1 VSRFKVYIKP
11 FKEDGD
17 YEAEW
22 VDVSDDVELSGVS
35 VAKQSLDNNEYDV
48 GVFRNSGVTLALTN
62 IAGRYS
68 DVGEPGSIFKF
79 RRSNSLVRITWQIMH
94 HDVKCGFFTCGNVAL
109 SDEVTIFEGLLDDRA
124 LKQGAEEQNLK
135 FKVLGKEAILDET
148 LVDFSV
154 LSNGDT
160 FEQIIFKLLDQD
172 QITEVL
178 TVDAININCQTDLA
192 VDDVTSLEN
201 KTVKEALALIL
212 QYSNSVLYVKDDVI
226 YVSPRNASA
235 DLKFTFYGQG
245 SRVGVENI
253 LDIVDYRKGLNR
265 VFNFVTWRET
275 DLYSEEFSSVQSY
288 GVQKKEIETALIT
301 DTTKRQNILNA
312 IRTEFGN
319 PKREMILKAPITYET
334 ITLGVLDKVA
344 VDYPNIAISD
354 VGELPLW
361 DISKWDQARFPFEV
375 LPISIESTA
384 RFKIL
389 SRDVDPNN
397 HELIFNLREV

>member
-1 VSRFKVYIKP
+1 MSRFKVYIKP

-35 VAKQSLDNNEYDV
+35 VAKQSLDSNEYDV

-62 IAGRYS
+62 IAGKYS
-68 DVGEPGSIFKF
+68 DVGEPGSLFKF

-172 QITEVL
+172 QISEVL
-178 TVDAININCQTDLA
+178 TVDALNINCQTDIA

-212 QYSNSVLYVKDDVI
+212 QYSNSVLYVKEDVI
-226 YVSPRNASA
+226 YVSPRDASA

-275 DLYSEEFSSVQSY
+275 DLYAEEFSSVQSY

-312 IRTEFGN
+312 IRSEFGN

-354 VGELPLW
+354 VGEIPLW
-361 DISKWDQARFPFEV
+361 DISKWDQAKFPFEV

>member
-1 VSRFKVYIKP
+1 MSRFKVYIKP

-178 TVDAININCQTDLA
+178 SVDALNINCQTDLA

-212 QYSNSVLYVKDDVI
+212 QCSNSVLYVKDDVI

-312 IRTEFGN
+312 IRSEFGN

-354 VGELPLW
+354 VGEIPLW
-361 DISKWDQARFPFEV
+361 DISKWDQAKFPFEV

>member
-1 VSRFKVYIKP
+1 MSRFKVYIKP

-35 VAKQSLDNNEYDV
+35 VAKQSLDSNEYDV

-62 IAGRYS
+62 IAGKYS
-68 DVGEPGSIFKF
+68 DVGEPGSLFKF

-172 QITEVL
+172 QISEVL
-178 TVDAININCQTDLA
+178 TVDALNINCQTDIA
-192 VDDVTSLEN
+192 VDDVTS
-201 KTVKEALALIL
+201 
-212 QYSNSVLYVKDDVI
+212 
-226 YVSPRNASA
+226 
-235 DLKFTFYGQG
+235 
-245 SRVGVENI
+245 
-253 LDIVDYRKGLNR
+253 
-265 VFNFVTWRET
+265 
-275 DLYSEEFSSVQSY
+275 
-288 GVQKKEIETALIT
+288 
-301 DTTKRQNILNA
+301 
-312 IRTEFGN
+312 
-319 PKREMILKAPITYET
+319 
-334 ITLGVLDKVA
+334 
-344 VDYPNIAISD
+344 
-354 VGELPLW
+354 
-361 DISKWDQARFPFEV
+361 
-375 LPISIESTA
+375 
-384 RFKIL
+384 
-389 SRDVDPNN
+389 
-397 HELIFNLREV
+397 

>member
-1 VSRFKVYIKP
+1 
-11 FKEDGD
+11 
-17 YEAEW
+17 
-22 VDVSDDVELSGVS
+22 
-35 VAKQSLDNNEYDV
+35 
-48 GVFRNSGVTLALTN
+48 
-62 IAGRYS
+62 
-68 DVGEPGSIFKF
+68 
-79 RRSNSLVRITWQIMH
+79 MH

-172 QITEVL
+172 QISEVP
-178 TVDAININCQTDLA
+178 TVDALNINCQTDIA

-212 QYSNSVLYVKDDVI
+212 QFSNSVLYVKEDVI

-235 DLKFTFYGQG
+235 GLKFTFYGQG

-265 VFNFVTWRET
+265 E
-275 DLYSEEFSSVQSY
+275 
-288 GVQKKEIETALIT
+288 
-301 DTTKRQNILNA
+301 
-312 IRTEFGN
+312 
-319 PKREMILKAPITYET
+319 
-334 ITLGVLDKVA
+334 
-344 VDYPNIAISD
+344 
-354 VGELPLW
+354 
-361 DISKWDQARFPFEV
+361 
-375 LPISIESTA
+375 
-384 RFKIL
+384 
-389 SRDVDPNN
+389 
-397 HELIFNLREV
+397 